1 MSTLNDK
8 IIVLKQV
15 RLNFN
20 WNSSKSGWHST
31 IESVILH
38 LSNLSYDLSSII
50 LKTMLER
57 SCQPCYE
64 KVFASCEGIL
74 MWSCGR
80 HCIMR
85 LCVMRTQDCIIAF
98 SEFIH
103 NIGSHYSGNTR
114 TVYKKKNTT
123 AIIGAIYQIT
133 RYYLKRN
140 FVSTASF

>member
-1 MSTLNDK
+1 MSVQGSYSVPVCQLPLASSSEVIFWSSCHFLRK
-8 IIVLKQV
+8 ERREKEEKKKE
-15 RLNFN
+15 NFPN
-20 WNSSKSGWHST
+20 RCC
-31 IESVILH
+31 IF
-38 LSNLSYDLSSII
+38 Y
-50 LKTMLER
+50 
-57 SCQPCYE
+57 
-64 KVFASCEGIL
+64 
-74 MWSCGR
+74 
-80 HCIMR
+80 CIMR